1 MRNVIIRITFMLL
14 VLISSCKK
22 DEAEWEW
29 CTDCQQ
35 EAILGEYT
43 GLANYL
49 RFTDVENFIQKNNQ
63 EVTLSLKET
72 STGLQSATSVINVFY
87 SSLSG
92 TYDSSYYLQ
101 LAGNQQSFSAIIW
114 RKENQIKLVGTI
126 KKTDSEGEIREV
138 LDFEVV
144 REE

>member
-1 MRNVIIRITFMLL
+1 MLL